1 MKGSLHFK
9 LLLFSLL
16 ICSRLLP
23 NERDEIFIYIDSNST
38 ASVAEA
44 HSFQWRKINLEQNIS
59 LSYNE
64 NATVWC
70 KLIAS
75 QKTREKGLVWSFNN
89 IHLDSVIYYQ
99 DGRLLSIQGDR
110 TAGKSEFIN
119 AYTVHPPHQSG
130 KQQACIVAVKKQLSF
145 LDFSISLNDPKVLS
159 QETESSLSLFY
170 AFAGFAL
177 VLLALNAYIFWQ
189 TKARMNLY
197 YIAYSLIGII
207 YVAVNMGVA
216 KYAFFPDFLYFSE
229 FRIFSGCYWFL
240 FLGIFITKMLDM
252 HLTSPRTYKALMSF
266 QWIVAGLTVFSI
278 VCLYYKAYAL
288 LIVPSYIAY
297 LIFFANIVL
306 LGVGVYRAYK
316 NKHHRVK
323 YITLSF
329 LPHILWGLNM
339 ILTAFAIIDIP
350 LSKNWIS
357 LIILYEMMLFGWIL
371 IKDYVDAFK
380 RVQLL
385 QEKVISEEK
394 RAIIRI
400 DQTRIQERRFMA
412 EILHDKVG
420 IDIARSLH
428 LLELGK
434 HGEVKESI
442 HELGSYIRNLSHR
455 ILPSSLELGALD
467 ASLRE
472 QIEIMD
478 KEYRDVSIRYASFDF
493 PETIS
498 QEQAFCLYLTTLEL
512 IQNALKHSE
521 AKEITIEL
529 YWYPEHIVL
538 SCNDDGKGAQG
549 QFQFGFGLSSIQ
561 RRLRDLGG
569 DLSVSTDQET
579 GTCILVELPH

>member
-9 LLLFSLL
+9 ILLLTLLFCSSLL
-16 ICSRLLP
+16 S
-23 NERDEIFIYIDSNST
+23 NDQDEIYIYIDSNST
-38 ASVAEA
+38 ASIHQA
-44 HSFQWRKINLEQNIS
+44 HSFQWRKIKLEDNIS

-75 QKTREKGLVWSFNN
+75 QKTRAKGLVWSFNN

-99 DGRLLSIQGDR
+99 NGLLNTIQGDR

-119 AYTVHPPHQSG
+119 AYTVHPPLSDHEH
-130 KQQACIVAVKKQLSF
+130 ACIVAVKKQLSF
-145 LDFSISLNDPKVLS
+145 LDFSISLKDPKALS
-159 QETESSLSLFY
+159 EETESSLSLFY

-189 TKARMNLY
+189 TKAQMNLF
-197 YIAYSLIGII
+197 YIAYSLIGIV

-216 KYAFFPDFLYFSE
+216 KYALFPDFLYFSE

-252 HLTSPRTYKALMSF
+252 HLSSPRTYKALMSF
-266 QWIVAGLTVFSI
+266 QWIVAGLTIFSM

-306 LGVGVYRAYK
+306 LGIGVFQAYRS
-316 NKHHRVK
+316 KHPRVK

-339 ILTAFAIIDIP
+339 ILTAFAVIDIP

-371 IKDYVDAFK
+371 IKDYVDSFK
-380 RVQLL
+380 HVQLL

-434 HGEVKESI
+434 HAEVKESI

-498 QEQAFCLYLTTLEL
+498 QEYAFCLYLTTLEL

-521 AKEITIEL
+521 AKQITIEL
-529 YWYPEHIVL
+529 YWYPEHIVV
-538 SCNDDGKGAQG
+538 SCNDDGIGTKG

-561 RRLRDLGG
+561 RRLKDLGG
-569 DLSVSTDQET
+569 DMNVSTDQQT